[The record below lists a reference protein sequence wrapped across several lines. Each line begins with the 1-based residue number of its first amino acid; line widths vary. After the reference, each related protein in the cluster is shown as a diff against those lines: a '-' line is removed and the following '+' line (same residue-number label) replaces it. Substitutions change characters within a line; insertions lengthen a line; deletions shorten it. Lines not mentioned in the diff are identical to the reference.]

1 MSINKNISKF
11 YKPVGYKVTPE
22 MALRDCDNPSSS
34 NNQVLS
40 SDSGLPFNRLGAT
53 GRLVNTDTF
62 WTKNHTTANEV
73 QFGLSDESSSASL
86 SSSSSDLMSSSVIEG
101 KCCEEHLSLTREMAI
116 RLLKEYVKNLK
127 DFSSMMREK
136 QSTTLRDTSTSP
148 IHSPVLDSNDKH
160 KCAIKRDTQNSDNTV
175 SRQRPSSMLGVS
187 HIHQTSYDL
196 AQSDR
201 TKTSTSFF
209 SSLDHVIDIPVAFM
223 KKQNFTARSV
233 CKVIKQP
240 DNPGNSLE
248 KSHSTKTDKCNWFNK
263 NSLDSDDSGQQTPV
277 NFESGL
283 QTAVLKSEKH
293 YQLEKDPGK
302 SVPILS
308 STSTLDNNQSSKDCK
323 KDTQKHL
330 GRIVMMPPQPD
341 ILKFE
346 RPHKPNVI
354 VADERLNGEGIV
366 TEKQSEAALS
376 SPNQLFHTQI
386 SSDFSRTEGL
396 RIKSPSPSYSSSV
409 GSPANS
415 FHSTPLRP
423 ELHSSPTPQ
432 AKTYHSGAPRSSSVQ
447 RVIPHSSKETLWIR
461 NSYNTP
467 SQNPYRSLVKSSSS
481 IPLSG
486 TPSYSDSVLP
496 KITSPFSQ
504 PIFTPNCND
513 YMEYDANQLPKHVL
527 SKTDFSN
534 TKFNNNY
541 KTDHVTE
548 INKPPHWSADSRFP
562 TNNYSKVSQNGLLN
576 HINHPPVK
584 IYTESEVQ
592 SVPTHNE
599 YPFTNEINKAEPIRT
614 IGEIPILGRG
624 TRTQIVTEDLS
635 LPPNKPPKKYGV
647 WPNSTQIPPAV
658 SQQMN
663 LSTKQQDNISQY
675 KNDLFYR
682 RKSDKIIQTD
692 DFDDD
697 DSWITGSLD
706 SPNNQDLEISCEPEN
721 PSPVNEPNLQTW
733 TLSLQSIVRPT
744 ESESILPKA
753 NEISCTE
760 HINIH
765 IEKTKPSESKIQP
778 NLECDRKLWRRHSL
792 RINPSESDNYQTT
805 QRNLNQFNDRPNQR
819 LSLPRKPKNTS
830 RFSIGSSSELDTPK
844 CRSVHFSND
853 VLVAHTGSGPE
864 PLLLS
869 SAPLK
874 EPASDDEQEQNGK
887 PSYFT
892 KLSVDCGHNMSNFL
906 KPPKSRTN
914 INRPSAPLPFRRQFV
929 LNTSNNVNS

>member
-1 MSINKNISKF
+1 MSINKSISKF

-40 SDSGLPFNRLGAT
+40 SDSGLSFNRLGAT
-53 GRLVNTDTF
+53 GRLNNTDTF

-73 QFGLSDESSSASL
+73 QFGLSDESSSTSL

-148 IHSPVLDSNDKH
+148 IHSPVIDSNDKH

-187 HIHQTSYDL
+187 HMHQTSYDL

-248 KSHSTKTDKCNWFNK
+248 ESYSTKTDKCNWFNK
-263 NSLDSDDSGQQTPV
+263 NNLDSDDSGQQTPV

-354 VADERLNGEGIV
+354 IADERLNGEGIV

-386 SSDFSRTEGL
+386 SSDFSRTERL

-415 FHSTPLRP
+415 FHSTPSRP

-513 YMEYDANQLPKHVL
+513 YMEYDVNQLPKHVL

-534 TKFNNNY
+534 TKFNNN
-541 KTDHVTE
+541 
-548 INKPPHWSADSRFP
+548 
-562 TNNYSKVSQNGLLN
+562 
-576 HINHPPVK
+576 
-584 IYTESEVQ
+584 
-592 SVPTHNE
+592 
-599 YPFTNEINKAEPIRT
+599 PIRT

-635 LPPNKPPKKYGV
+635 LSPNKPPKKYGV

-663 LSTKQQDNISQY
+663 PSTKQQDNISQY

-765 IEKTKPSESKIQP
+765 IEKKPSESKIQP

-906 KPPKSRTN
+906 KPKSRTN

>member
-1 MSINKNISKF
+1 MSINKSISKF

-22 MALRDCDNPSSS
+22 MALRDCDNPPNSS
-34 NNQVLS
+34 NQVSS
-40 SDSGLPFNRLGAT
+40 SDSGLSFNRLGAT
-53 GRLVNTDTF
+53 GRLDNTNTF

-73 QFGLSDESSSASL
+73 QFGLSDEGSSNSL
-86 SSSSSDLMSSSVIEG
+86 SSSSSSDLMSSSVIEG

-160 KCAIKRDTQNSDNTV
+160 KCAIQRDNQNSDNTV

-187 HIHQTSYDL
+187 HVHQTSYDL

-201 TKTSTSFF
+201 TKTSSSFF

-223 KKQNFTARSV
+223 KEKNFTARSV

-240 DNPGNSLE
+240 DNLGNSLE
-248 KSHSTKTDKCNWFNK
+248 KSYSTKAGKYNWFSK
-263 NSLDSDDSGQQTPV
+263 NSVDSDDSGQQTPV

-308 STSTLDNNQSSKDCK
+308 STRTLDNNQYSKDCK
-323 KDTQKHL
+323 TETQKHL
-330 GRIVMMPPQPD
+330 DRIVMMSPQPD

-366 TEKQSEAALS
+366 TGKQSEAALS
-376 SPNQLFHTQI
+376 SPNQLFHMQI
-386 SSDFSRTEGL
+386 SSDFSRTERL
-396 RIKSPSPSYSSSV
+396 RIKSPSPSYSSSI
-409 GSPANS
+409 GSSANS
-415 FHSTPLRP
+415 FHPTPSRP
-423 ELHSSPTPQ
+423 ELHSSPTSQ
-432 AKTYHSGAPRSSSVQ
+432 AKTYHSGALRSSSVQ

-504 PIFTPNCND
+504 PISTPNCND
-513 YMEYDANQLPKHVL
+513 YMEYDANQLPKQIL
-527 SKTDFSN
+527 SKSDFSN
-534 TKFNNNY
+534 TKFNNN
-541 KTDHVTE
+541 
-548 INKPPHWSADSRFP
+548 
-562 TNNYSKVSQNGLLN
+562 
-576 HINHPPVK
+576 
-584 IYTESEVQ
+584 
-592 SVPTHNE
+592 
-599 YPFTNEINKAEPIRT
+599 PIRT

-624 TRTQIVTEDLS
+624 TKTQILTEDPSLS
-635 LPPNKPPKKYGV
+635 PNKPPKKYGF
-647 WPNSTQIPPAV
+647 WPNSTQFPPTV
-658 SQQMN
+658 SQQVN
-663 LSTKQQDNISQY
+663 PSTKQQDNISQY

-692 DFDDD
+692 DFNDDD
-697 DSWITGSLD
+697 DDDNDSWITGSLD
-706 SPNNQDLEISCEPEN
+706 SPTNQDLEISCEPEN

-753 NEISCTE
+753 NEISCME
-760 HINIH
+760 HINVH

-819 LSLPRKPKNTS
+819 LSLSRKPKNTS
-830 RFSIGSSSELDTPK
+830 RFSIGSSSDLDTPK

-929 LNTSNNVNS
+929 LNTTNNVNS

>member
-1 MSINKNISKF
+1 MSINKSISKF
-11 YKPVGYKVTPE
+11 YKPVSYKLTPE
-22 MALRDCDNPSSS
+22 MAFRDCENPS
-34 NNQVLS
+34 NLNIQAFS
-40 SDSGLPFNRLGAT
+40 SDSGSSFNRLGAT
-53 GRLVNTDTF
+53 GRLDNTDTF
-62 WTKNHTTANEV
+62 CTKNHTTANEV
-73 QFGLSDESSSASL
+73 QFGLSDESSSTSL
-86 SSSSSDLMSSSVIEG
+86 SSSSSDIMSSSVIEG

-148 IHSPVLDSNDKH
+148 IHSPVLDSYDKQ
-160 KCAIKRDTQNSDNTV
+160 KWAIKRDTQNSDNTV

-187 HIHQTSYDL
+187 HTHQTSYDL
-196 AQSDR
+196 AQNDR
-201 TKTSTSFF
+201 TKTSSSFY

-248 KSHSTKTDKCNWFNK
+248 KSYSTKIDKHNWFNK

-277 NFESGL
+277 NFEPGL

-293 YQLEKDPGK
+293 YQLEKDPGN

-308 STSTLDNNQSSKDCK
+308 STSALDNNQSSKDCK
-323 KDTQKHL
+323 KETQKHL
-330 GRIVMMPPQPD
+330 DRIVVLPPQPD

-354 VADERLNGEGIV
+354 IVDERLNGEGIV
-366 TEKQSEAALS
+366 TEKQCEAALS
-376 SPNQLFHTQI
+376 SSNQVFHTQI
-386 SSDFSRTEGL
+386 SSDFSRTERL

-409 GSPANS
+409 GSSANL
-415 FHSTPLRP
+415 FHSTPSRP
-423 ELHSSPTPQ
+423 ELHSSPTSQ
-432 AKTYHSGAPRSSSVQ
+432 AKTYHSGALRSSSVQ

-504 PIFTPNCND
+504 NMSTPNCND
-513 YMEYDANQLPKHVL
+513 YVESNGNQLPKHVL

-534 TKFNNNY
+534 TKFNNN
-541 KTDHVTE
+541 
-548 INKPPHWSADSRFP
+548 
-562 TNNYSKVSQNGLLN
+562 
-576 HINHPPVK
+576 
-584 IYTESEVQ
+584 
-592 SVPTHNE
+592 
-599 YPFTNEINKAEPIRT
+599 PIRT
-614 IGEIPILGRG
+614 IDETLIFGRG
-624 TRTQIVTEDLS
+624 TRTQIVTEDSALS
-635 LPPNKPPKKYGV
+635 PNKLANKHGF
-647 WPNSTQIPPAV
+647 WSNSNQIPPTV

-663 LSTKQQDNISQY
+663 PSTKQQDNVSSY
-675 KNDLFYR
+675 KSDLFYR

-692 DFDDD
+692 DFDD

-706 SPNNQDLEISCEPEN
+706 SPNNQDLEISCEPEI
-721 PSPVNEPNLQTW
+721 PSPVDEPNLQTW

-753 NEISCTE
+753 NEISCME
-760 HINIH
+760 HINVH

-778 NLECDRKLWRRHSL
+778 NLECHRELWRRHSL
-792 RINPSESDNYQTT
+792 RINPSESDNHQTT

-819 LSLPRKPKNTS
+819 LSLPRKPRNTS
-830 RFSIGSSSELDTPK
+830 RFSIGSSSELETPK

-874 EPASDDEQEQNGK
+874 EPASDDEQGQNGK

-892 KLSVDCGHNMSNFL
+892 KLSVDCGHNMSNFS

>member
-1 MSINKNISKF
+1 MSFNKNISKF
-11 YKPVGYKVTPE
+11 YKPVGYKIAPE
-22 MALRDCDNPSSS
+22 MALRDYEDPLNS
-34 NNQVLS
+34 NSRGFS
-40 SDSGLPFNRLGAT
+40 SDLRSPFNKLGAT
-53 GRLVNTDTF
+53 SGLDNTDTF
-62 WTKNHTTANEV
+62 GTRNQIVANEV
-73 QFGLSDESSSASL
+73 QFGLSDESSSTSL
-86 SSSSSDLMSSSVIEG
+86 SSSSSDLMSSSVTEG

-148 IHSPVLDSNDKH
+148 IHSPVLDSHDKQ

-187 HIHQTSYDL
+187 DMHQTPHDL

-201 TKTSTSFF
+201 AKPPTSFF
-209 SSLDHVIDIPVAFM
+209 SSLDHVVDIPVSFM

-240 DNPGNSLE
+240 DKPSNYLE
-248 KSHSTKTDKCNWFNK
+248 ESHSTKIDKQNWFNK
-263 NSLDSDDSGQQTPV
+263 NGLDSDDSGQQTPV
-277 NFESGL
+277 NFEPGL

-293 YQLEKDPGK
+293 YQLEKDPGN

-308 STSTLDNNQSSKDCK
+308 STSTFDNNQSSKDCK
-323 KDTQKHL
+323 TETQNHL
-330 GRIVMMPPQPD
+330 DKIVMVPPQPD
-341 ILKFE
+341 ILRFE

-354 VADERLNGEGIV
+354 IADERLNGEGVV

-376 SPNQLFHTQI
+376 SPNQLFHMQI
-386 SSDFSRTEGL
+386 SSDFSRTERL
-396 RIKSPSPSYSSSV
+396 RIKSPSPSYSSLVRS
-409 GSPANS
+409 SANS
-415 FHSTPLRP
+415 FQPIPPRP
-423 ELHSSPTPQ
+423 EYHSSPTSQ
-432 AKTYHSGAPRSSSVQ
+432 TKTYHSGALRSSSVQ

-486 TPSYSDSVLP
+486 TPSNLDSVIP

-504 PIFTPNCND
+504 PISSSNCND
-513 YMEYDANQLPKHVL
+513 YLESDANQLSKNVL
-527 SKTDFSN
+527 SKTDFSSA
-534 TKFNNNY
+534 KFNNN
-541 KTDHVTE
+541 
-548 INKPPHWSADSRFP
+548 
-562 TNNYSKVSQNGLLN
+562 
-576 HINHPPVK
+576 
-584 IYTESEVQ
+584 
-592 SVPTHNE
+592 
-599 YPFTNEINKAEPIRT
+599 PIRT
-614 IGEIPILGRG
+614 ADETPILGRG
-624 TRTQIVTEDLS
+624 TRTHIVTEDSALLS
-635 LPPNKPPKKYGV
+635 NKSPNKYGF
-647 WPNSTQIPPAV
+647 WPNSNQISPTVP
-658 SQQMN
+658 QQVN

-675 KNDLFYR
+675 KSDIFHQ
-682 RKSDKIIQTD
+682 RKSDKMIQTD

-697 DSWITGSLD
+697 LWITRSLD
-706 SPNNQDLEISCEPEN
+706 SPNNQDLEISCESEI
-721 PSPVNEPNLQTW
+721 PSPVNKPNLQTW

-753 NEISCTE
+753 NEINCMD
-760 HINIH
+760 HVNVH

-778 NLECDRKLWRRHSL
+778 NLDYHKELWRRHSL
-792 RINPSESDNYQTT
+792 RINPSESDNYQAT

-819 LSLPRKPKNTS
+819 LSLPRKPRNTS

-844 CRSVHFSND
+844 SRSVHFSND

-874 EPASDDEQEQNGK
+874 ESASDDEQEQNGK

-892 KLSVDCGHNMSNFL
+892 KLSVDCGYNMSNFS

>member
-1 MSINKNISKF
+1 MSINKSISKF

-22 MALRDCDNPSSS
+22 MALRDCDNPSTS

-40 SDSGLPFNRLGAT
+40 SDSGLSFNRLGAT
-53 GRLVNTDTF
+53 GRLDNTDTF
-62 WTKNHTTANEV
+62 WTKNHTSANEV
-73 QFGLSDESSSASL
+73 QFGLSDESSSTSL

-187 HIHQTSYDL
+187 HMHQTSYDL

-233 CKVIKQP
+233 CKVIEQP

-248 KSHSTKTDKCNWFNK
+248 KSYSTKTDKYNWFTK

-354 VADERLNGEGIV
+354 VEDERLNGEGIV

-386 SSDFSRTEGL
+386 SSDFSRTERL

-415 FHSTPLRP
+415 FHSTPSRP
-423 ELHSSPTPQ
+423 ELHSSPTSQ
-432 AKTYHSGAPRSSSVQ
+432 AKTYHSVAPRSSSVQ

-513 YMEYDANQLPKHVL
+513 YMEYDANQLPKHVM

-534 TKFNNNY
+534 TKFNNN
-541 KTDHVTE
+541 
-548 INKPPHWSADSRFP
+548 
-562 TNNYSKVSQNGLLN
+562 
-576 HINHPPVK
+576 
-584 IYTESEVQ
+584 
-592 SVPTHNE
+592 
-599 YPFTNEINKAEPIRT
+599 PIRT
-614 IGEIPILGRG
+614 MGEIPILGRG
-624 TRTQIVTEDLS
+624 TRTQIVTEDPSLS
-635 LPPNKPPKKYGV
+635 PNKPPKKYGV

-663 LSTKQQDNISQY
+663 PSTKQQDNISQY

-697 DSWITGSLD
+697 DDDDSWITGSLD
-706 SPNNQDLEISCEPEN
+706 SSNNQDLEISCKPEN

-753 NEISCTE
+753 NEISCME

-929 LNTSNNVNS
+929 VNTSNNVNS

>member
-1 MSINKNISKF
+1 MSMNKSISKF

-22 MALRDCDNPSSS
+22 MALRGCDNPSCS

-40 SDSGLPFNRLGAT
+40 SDSGLSFNRLGAT
-53 GRLVNTDTF
+53 GRLDNTDTF

-73 QFGLSDESSSASL
+73 QFGMSDESSSTSL

-187 HIHQTSYDL
+187 HMHQTSYDL

-248 KSHSTKTDKCNWFNK
+248 KSYSTKTDKCNWFNK

-277 NFESGL
+277 NFDSGL

-354 VADERLNGEGIV
+354 VADERLNGEGTV

-386 SSDFSRTEGL
+386 SSDFSRTERL

-415 FHSTPLRP
+415 FHSTPSRP

-496 KITSPFSQ
+496 KDTSPFSQ

-534 TKFNNNY
+534 TKFNNN
-541 KTDHVTE
+541 
-548 INKPPHWSADSRFP
+548 
-562 TNNYSKVSQNGLLN
+562 
-576 HINHPPVK
+576 
-584 IYTESEVQ
+584 
-592 SVPTHNE
+592 
-599 YPFTNEINKAEPIRT
+599 PIRT

-624 TRTQIVTEDLS
+624 TRTQIVTEDPSLS
-635 LPPNKPPKKYGV
+635 PNKPPKKYGV
-647 WPNSTQIPPAV
+647 WPNSTQISPAV

-663 LSTKQQDNISQY
+663 PSTKQQDNISQY

-753 NEISCTE
+753 NESSCME
-760 HINIH
+760 HINIQ

-819 LSLPRKPKNTS
+819 LSLPRKSKNTS

-887 PSYFT
+887 PSFFT

>member
-1 MSINKNISKF
+1 MSINKSISKF

-40 SDSGLPFNRLGAT
+40 SDSGLSFNRLGAT
-53 GRLVNTDTF
+53 GRLNNTDTF

-73 QFGLSDESSSASL
+73 QFGLSDESSSTSL

-148 IHSPVLDSNDKH
+148 IHSPVIDSNDKH

-187 HIHQTSYDL
+187 HMHQTSYDL

-248 KSHSTKTDKCNWFNK
+248 ESYSTKTDKCNWFNK
-263 NSLDSDDSGQQTPV
+263 NNLDSDDSGQQTPV

-386 SSDFSRTEGL
+386 SSDFSRTERL

-415 FHSTPLRP
+415 FHSTPSRP

-513 YMEYDANQLPKHVL
+513 YMEYDVNQLPKHVL

-534 TKFNNNY
+534 TKFNNN
-541 KTDHVTE
+541 
-548 INKPPHWSADSRFP
+548 
-562 TNNYSKVSQNGLLN
+562 
-576 HINHPPVK
+576 
-584 IYTESEVQ
+584 
-592 SVPTHNE
+592 
-599 YPFTNEINKAEPIRT
+599 PIRT

-635 LPPNKPPKKYGV
+635 LSPNKPPKKYGV

-663 LSTKQQDNISQY
+663 PSTKQQDNISQY

-765 IEKTKPSESKIQP
+765 IEKKPSESKIQP

-906 KPPKSRTN
+906 KPPKARTN

>member
-1 MSINKNISKF
+1 MSFNKNISKF
-11 YKPVGYKVTPE
+11 YKPVGYKIAPE
-22 MALRDCDNPSSS
+22 MALRDYEDPLNS
-34 NNQVLS
+34 NSRGFS
-40 SDSGLPFNRLGAT
+40 SDLRSPFNKLGAT
-53 GRLVNTDTF
+53 SGLDNTDTF
-62 WTKNHTTANEV
+62 GTRNQIVANEV
-73 QFGLSDESSSASL
+73 QFGLSDESSSTSL
-86 SSSSSDLMSSSVIEG
+86 SSSSSDLMSSSVTEG

-148 IHSPVLDSNDKH
+148 IHSPVLDSHDKQ

-187 HIHQTSYDL
+187 DMHQTPHDL

-201 TKTSTSFF
+201 AKPPTSFF
-209 SSLDHVIDIPVAFM
+209 SSLDHVVDIPVSFM

-240 DNPGNSLE
+240 DKPSNYLE
-248 KSHSTKTDKCNWFNK
+248 ESHSTKIDKQNWFNK
-263 NSLDSDDSGQQTPV
+263 NGLDSDDSGQQTPV
-277 NFESGL
+277 NFEPGL

-293 YQLEKDPGK
+293 YQLEKDPGN

-308 STSTLDNNQSSKDCK
+308 STSTFDNNQSSKDCK
-323 KDTQKHL
+323 TETQNHL
-330 GRIVMMPPQPD
+330 DKIVMVPPQPD
-341 ILKFE
+341 ILRFE

-354 VADERLNGEGIV
+354 IADERLNGEGVV

-376 SPNQLFHTQI
+376 SPNQLFHMQI
-386 SSDFSRTEGL
+386 SSDFSRTERL
-396 RIKSPSPSYSSSV
+396 RIKSPSPSYSSLVRS
-409 GSPANS
+409 SANS
-415 FHSTPLRP
+415 FQPIPPRP
-423 ELHSSPTPQ
+423 EYHSSPTSQ
-432 AKTYHSGAPRSSSVQ
+432 TKTYHSGALRSSSVQ

-486 TPSYSDSVLP
+486 TPSNLDSVIP

-504 PIFTPNCND
+504 PISSSNCND
-513 YMEYDANQLPKHVL
+513 YLESDANQLSKNVL
-527 SKTDFSN
+527 SKTDFSSA
-534 TKFNNNY
+534 KFNNNY

-548 INKPPHWSADSRFP
+548 INKPPHWYVDSRFSI
-562 TNNYSKVSQNGLLN
+562 NNYSKTSQNGFLN
-576 HINHPPVK
+576 HTNHPSIK

-592 SVPTHNE
+592 SVPTYDE
-599 YPFTNEINKAEPIRT
+599 YSFTNETNKA
-614 IGEIPILGRG
+614 
-624 TRTQIVTEDLS
+624 
-635 LPPNKPPKKYGV
+635 K
-647 WPNSTQIPPAV
+647 
-658 SQQMN
+658 
-663 LSTKQQDNISQY
+663 
-675 KNDLFYR
+675 
-682 RKSDKIIQTD
+682 
-692 DFDDD
+692 
-697 DSWITGSLD
+697 
-706 SPNNQDLEISCEPEN
+706 DLEISCESEI
-721 PSPVNEPNLQTW
+721 PSPVNKPNLQTW

-753 NEISCTE
+753 NEINCMD
-760 HINIH
+760 HVNVH

-778 NLECDRKLWRRHSL
+778 NLDYHKELWRRHSL
-792 RINPSESDNYQTT
+792 RINPSESDNYQAT

-819 LSLPRKPKNTS
+819 LSLPRKPRNTS

-844 CRSVHFSND
+844 SRSVHFSND

-874 EPASDDEQEQNGK
+874 ESASDDEQEQNGK

-892 KLSVDCGHNMSNFL
+892 KLSVDCGYNMSNFS